1 MKRIAFVLWVI
12 VFCVA
17 FITLMGFS
25 IIYGDK
31 IQHDNEQTQETEPLI
46 YDKAPPQV
54 EIKLPVEEE
63 KETQVFLL
71 TAYCPCYECSEGYG
85 DMTATGKRAKEGRT
99 IAVDPSVI
107 EYGTTVYIDGKAY
120 IAEDCGGLVKG
131 KHIDIYFDS
140 HSKVDAFGKKYAEVE
155 V

>member
-1 MKRIAFVLWVI
+1 MKKIAFVLWVI
-12 VFCVA
+12 VFCIA
-17 FITLMGFS
+17 FVTLMGFS
-25 IIYGDK
+25 IIYGDRV
-31 IQHDNEQTQETEPLI
+31 QHNNEKADEVAPLI

-54 EIKLPVEEE
+54 EVEPEEE
-63 KETQVFLL
+63 KEIFLL

-99 IAVDPSVI
+99 IAVDPNVI
-107 EYGTTVYIDGKAY
+107 EYGTTVYIDGRAY

-155 V
+155 I